1 MELRKANLYEVQNV
15 ARVVG
20 RKHLDYITV
29 NHLVRDYNNNQLY
42 VVVEGEKILAIVSL
56 VPEPD
61 YEYIAIKRLCVLNKG
76 NCGKGIGSF
85 AVRELSKVVSG
96 ERVGATPW
104 TDNIA
109 MRNLLESEG
118 YQLKY
123 VFNERWCFYAKDQII
138 LL

>member
-1 MELRKANLYEVQNV
+1 MELRRANLYEVQKA
-15 ARVVG
+15 ARVVS
-20 RKHLDYITV
+20 RKHFDYITV

-42 VVVEGEKILAIVSL
+42 VVVEGEKILAIASL

-96 ERVGATPW
+96 GRVGATPW

-118 YQLKY
+118 YQLQY
-123 VFNERWCFYAKDQII
+123 IFNERWCFYAKD
-138 LL
+138 

>member
-1 MELRKANLYEVQNV
+1 MELRKANLYEVQKA
-15 ARVVG
+15 ARVVS
-20 RKHLDYITV
+20 RKHYDYITV

-118 YQLKY
+118 YQLQY
-123 VFNERWCFYAKDQII
+123 VFNERWCFYAKD
-138 LL
+138 

>member
-1 MELRKANLYEVQNV
+1 MELRKANLYEVQKA

-20 RKHLDYITV
+20 RKHYDYITV

-42 VVVEGEKILAIVSL
+42 VVVEGEKILAIASL

-118 YQLKY
+118 YQLQY
-123 VFNERWCFYAKDQII
+123 VFNERWCFYAKD
-138 LL
+138 

>member
-1 MELRKANLYEVQNV
+1 MELRKANLYEVRNV

-20 RKHLDYITV
+20 RKHFDYITV

-42 VVVEGEKILAIVSL
+42 VVVEEEKILAIVSL
-56 VPEPD
+56 VPEPE

-118 YQLKY
+118 YQLQY
-123 VFNERWCFYAKDQII
+123 VFNER
-138 LL
+138 

>member
-1 MELRKANLYEVQNV
+1 MELRKANLYEVRNV

-20 RKHLDYITV
+20 RKHFDYITV

-42 VVVEGEKILAIVSL
+42 IVVEGEKILAIASL

-118 YQLKY
+118 YQLQY
-123 VFNERWCFYAKDQII
+123 VFNERWCFYAKD
-138 LL
+138 

>member
-1 MELRKANLYEVQNV
+1 MELRKANLYEVRNV

-20 RKHLDYITV
+20 RRHLDYITV

-85 AVRELSKVVSG
+85 AVHELSKVVSG

-118 YQLKY
+118 YQLQY
-123 VFNERWCFYAKDQII
+123 VFNERWCFYAKD
-138 LL
+138 

>member
-1 MELRKANLYEVQNV
+1 MELRKANLYEVQKAAQAV
-15 ARVVG
+15 S
-20 RKHLDYITV
+20 RKHYDYITV
-29 NHLVRDYNNNQLY
+29 NHLVQDYNNNQLY
-42 VVVEGEKILAIVSL
+42 VVIEGEKILAIASL

-61 YEYIAIKRLCVLNKG
+61 YKYIAIKRLCVLNKG

-118 YQLKY
+118 YQLQY
-123 VFNERWCFYAKDQII
+123 VFNERWCFYAKD
-138 LL
+138 

>member
-1 MELRKANLYEVQNV
+1 MELRKANLYEVQKV

-29 NHLVRDYNNNQLY
+29 NHLVWDYNNNQLY
-42 VVVEGEKILAIVSL
+42 VVVEGEKILAIASL

-96 ERVGATPW
+96 ERIGATPW

-118 YQLKY
+118 YQLQY
-123 VFNERWCFYAKDQII
+123 VFNERWCFYAKD
-138 LL
+138 

>member
-1 MELRKANLYEVQNV
+1 MELRKANLYEVRNV
-15 ARVVG
+15 ARMVS
-20 RKHLDYITV
+20 RKHFDYITV

-42 VVVEGEKILAIVSL
+42 VVVEGEKILAIASL

-118 YQLKY
+118 YQLQY
-123 VFNERWCFYAKDQII
+123 VFNERWCFYAKD
-138 LL
+138 

>member
-1 MELRKANLYEVQNV
+1 MELRKANLYEVRKA

-20 RKHLDYITV
+20 RKHFDYITV

-42 VVVEGEKILAIVSL
+42 VVVEGEKILAIASL

-118 YQLKY
+118 YHLQY
-123 VFNERWCFYAKDQII
+123 VFNERWCFYAKD
-138 LL
+138 

>member
-1 MELRKANLYEVQNV
+1 MELRKANLYEVQKV

-29 NHLVRDYNNNQLY
+29 NHLVWDYNNNQLY

-96 ERVGATPW
+96 ERIGATPW

-118 YQLKY
+118 YQLQY
-123 VFNERWCFYAKDQII
+123 VFNERWCFYAKD
-138 LL
+138 

>member
-1 MELRKANLYEVQNV
+1 MELRKANLYEVRKA
-15 ARVVG
+15 ARVVS
-20 RKHLDYITV
+20 RKHFDYITV

-42 VVVEGEKILAIVSL
+42 VVVEGEKVLAIVSL

-118 YQLKY
+118 YQLQY
-123 VFNERWCFYAKDQII
+123 VFNERWCFYAKD
-138 LL
+138 

>member
-1 MELRKANLYEVQNV
+1 MELRKANLYEVRNV

-20 RKHLDYITV
+20 RKHFDYITV

-42 VVVEGEKILAIVSL
+42 VVVEGEKVLAIVSL

-118 YQLKY
+118 YHLQY
-123 VFNERWCFYAKDQII
+123 VFNERWCFYAKD
-138 LL
+138 